1 MAKFTSLILA
11 AFALTGCCT
20 PDVSAEKATLDVI
33 EPAHRE
39 YVEADDNLSEADKLR
54 RLRLLD
60 AWRSRVEAQLE
71 AQKKAQG
78 AK

>member
-1 MAKFTSLILA
+1 MDKFTYLILA
-11 AFALTGCCT
+11 AFAFTGCCT

-39 YVEADDNLSEADKLR
+39 YVEADENLSEEDKVR
-54 RLRLLD
+54 RIRLLD
-60 AWRSRVEAQLE
+60 SWRTRVEAQLE
-71 AQKKAQG
+71 ANKKAKG